1 MVAKEGEAVTRA
13 IMGRRVPPVP
23 AMELGAP
30 WLCNQGRAKQGANIL
45 PGAVRTGAKLL
56 AELLAQSNSPGL
68 VLHVFQ

>member
-13 IMGRRVPPVP
+13 IMGRTVP
-23 AMELGAP
+23 AMELGAR
-30 WLCNQGRAKQGANIL
+30 WIFNQGRAKQVANIL
-45 PGAVRTGAKLL
+45 PGGVRTGAKLL